1 MTNSNDVISITKSLK
16 GLTIALTVLLFLTG
30 LIDTGFGG
38 VLQIQPEIAAMESNV
53 DYVPELKGLIS
64 IFGITL
70 LIFGLT
76 TLLSAKWI
84 WQKKRE
90 GTILGIFAGL
100 KLVVVSAVSFVLN
113 GDVSILIFDGLRGV
127 IIIALAVVLHKE
139 INSIHSSEV
148 SK

>member
-1 MTNSNDVISITKSLK
+1 MKNSTDVKNTSK
-16 GLTIALTVLLFLTG
+16 GLKVLIIVLTVLVFLTG
-30 LIDTGFGG
+30 LIDVGFGG

-70 LIFGLT
+70 LISGLI

-84 WQKKRE
+84 WHKKIE
-90 GTILGIFAGL
+90 GTILGVFFCL
-100 KLVVVSAVSFVLN
+100 KLLIVSAASISLN
-113 GDVSILIFDGLRGV
+113 GNVSILIFDGLRGV
-127 IIIALAVVLHKE
+127 IIIALAVVLYKE

>member
-1 MTNSNDVISITKSLK
+1 MKNSNDVKNTSK
-16 GLTIALTVLLFLTG
+16 GLKVLIIVLTVLVFLTG
-30 LIDTGFGG
+30 LIDVGFGG

-70 LIFGLT
+70 LISGLI

-84 WQKKRE
+84 WHKKIE
-90 GTILGIFAGL
+90 GTILGVFFCL
-100 KLVVVSAVSFVLN
+100 KLLIVSAASFALN
-113 GDVSILIFDGLRGV
+113 GNVSILIFDGLRGV
-127 IIIALAVVLHKE
+127 IIIALAVVLYKE

>member
-1 MTNSNDVISITKSLK
+1 MKNSNDVINTTKSLK
-16 GLTIALTVLLFLTG
+16 VLIIVLTVFVFLTG
-30 LIDTGFGG
+30 LIDVGFGG

-90 GTILGIFAGL
+90 GTILGVFAGL
-100 KLVVVSAVSFVLN
+100 KLVIVSAVSFILN
-113 GDVSILIFDGLRGV
+113 GGVSILIFDGLRGV
-127 IIIALAVVLHKE
+127 IIIALAVVLYKK
-139 INSIHSSEV
+139 INSIQSSEV